1 MIPEELQD
9 QAALH
14 ALGLLT
20 ADEAEQLER
29 AMDADADLRDLVR
42 SLREA
47 AAEVALGAPTVVP
60 PSALRDRVLA
70 EIAREPAPSAAPSSP
85 PSPPG
90 EVKGS
95 SDDGDG
101 KIVPFRLPAWVP
113 WAVAAS
119 LLFLC
124 GSLGK
129 ERLRLRRE
137 LGELRT
143 ADPLAQV
150 SLFALAAAGEKAPPT
165 ARAAVAWEP
174 ARQRGVLRLTG
185 LPAPEAG
192 KDYQLWAIGTDGR
205 GPVSAGVV
213 HVDAQ
218 GAAQVSFR
226 PVAAVGQ
233 VAAFA
238 LSLEQ
243 AGGSSHN
250 EGPIL
255 LAPGG

>member
-1 MIPEELQD
+1 MD
-9 QAALH
+9 DDAA
-14 ALGLLT
+14 
-20 ADEAEQLER
+20 
-29 AMDADADLRDLVR
+29 LRDLLR

-47 AAEVALGAPTVVP
+47 TAAVALGAPVVSP
-60 PSALRDRVLA
+60 PPGLRDRVLA
-70 EIAREPAPSAAPSSP
+70 EVAREPTSSP
-85 PSPPG
+85 SEG
-90 EVKGS
+90 KG
-95 SDDGDG
+95 GG

-119 LLFLC
+119 LLALC
-124 GSLGK
+124 GSLGA
-129 ERLRLRRE
+129 ERVRLRRE
-137 LGELRT
+137 LAERRT
-143 ADPLAQV
+143 ADPLAQL
-150 SLFALAAAGEKAPPT
+150 SLFALAASEKGPPT

-174 ARQRGVLRLTG
+174 ASQHGVLRLTG
-185 LPAPEAG
+185 LPAPESG

-213 HVDAQ
+213 HVDAK
-218 GAAQVSFR
+218 GTAQVGFQ
-226 PVAAVGQ
+226 PVAAMGQ

-243 AGGSSHN
+243 AGGSTHN